1 MFSPVTDTLPVQ
13 VGNRPDFRAFE
24 PVARLTAMIS
34 TTLSSL
40 SCSLPSS
47 RVVAKVKNFHEGTGM
62 VARSDQVPWPV
73 GCIGQIPAPHTD
85 STPCA
90 LLVQMA
96 GLVHL
101 DWMVGLFVCS
111 FVPSLWFCGLVL
123 GGFEPRKWEM
133 LILVGQH

>member
-1 MFSPVTDTLPVQ
+1 MKAPEWLQDRIRCLGQLDVL
-13 VGNRPDFRAFE
+13 G
-24 PVARLTAMIS
+24 
-34 TTLSSL
+34 
-40 SCSLPSS
+40 
-47 RVVAKVKNFHEGTGM
+47 
-62 VARSDQVPWPV
+62 RSQP
-73 GCIGQIPAPHTD
+73 PHTD

-90 LLVQMA
+90 FLVQMA